1 MTRFEYKVVP
11 TSTRPPKI
19 KGVRD
24 PSERMR
30 RAFEDLLNGLA
41 DQGWEYVRRD
51 RVPLEAAS
59 GFLRRKELREDVVL
73 IFRRPVS
80 VSLAEQAAEDEA
92 RYGLEPSTRS
102 VAAPAPSYAAAEL
115 GDARL
120 PAHADEDGEAR
131 PEMHARAALRGE
143 RPTGAQP
150 LFARRIEAAREAVRA
165 KASPPISAR
174 RDEER

>member
-92 RYGLEPSTRS
+92 RYGLEPSPRPAR
-102 VAAPAPSYAAAEL
+102 VAVPDHD
-115 GDARL
+115 DARL
-120 PAHADEDGEAR
+120 PAHADADGEAQ
-131 PEMHARAALRGE
+131 PEVHARAALRGE

-150 LFARRIEAAREAVRA
+150 LFARRIEAARESLRA